1 MDNEKRLQTPLSV
14 HSWVSFFC
22 HFGLFF
28 RSFLLLFFWVRFWV
42 VLGCH
47 FGVFFGHVGL
57 FFCSFFRSFS
67 YAVVSRISEAPLDF
81 GVIFWIC

>member
-1 MDNEKRLQTPLSV
+1 MPGL
-14 HSWVSFFC
+14 FG
-22 HFGLFF
+22 HFGLFS
-28 RSFLLLFFWVRFWV
+28 RSFLLLFLGVRFFFRFGV

-47 FGVFFGHVGL
+47 FGVFFGHVWV